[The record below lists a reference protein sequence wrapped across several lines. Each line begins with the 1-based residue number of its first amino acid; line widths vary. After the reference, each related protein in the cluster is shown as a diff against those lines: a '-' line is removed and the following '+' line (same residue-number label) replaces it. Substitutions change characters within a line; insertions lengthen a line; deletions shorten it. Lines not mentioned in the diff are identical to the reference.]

1 MALKAIMYHY
11 VRPDPAGF
19 PRFKHLH
26 VDDFRQQLDFFERE
40 HGFVGLRDLQAVAAG
55 EQCPDG
61 VLLAFDDGLMDHH
74 QWVLPELAERG
85 IQGFFFIPT
94 GPLAGGG
101 MLPVHRVHL
110 LLGRFAADEVA
121 RHLRSL
127 VDDSMIEQNRQEEF
141 RQATYRHQDN
151 PQEAVYVK
159 RMLNYFLAYEHR
171 GPVLDALMAHFFG
184 DEEAELA
191 ANFYMGPEELKALR
205 QAGMVVGSHSVSHPV
220 MSRLSVEEQE
230 REISESFA
238 WLESILGPLQPK
250 TFCYPYGG
258 GSTFTEETERL
269 LSRHDVAFSFA
280 VEPRDITPEDL
291 RQRPQALPRYDCNMF
306 PHGQCRA

>member
-1 MALKAIMYHY
+1 MKAIMYHY
-11 VRPDPAGF
+11 VRPEPARF
-19 PRFKHLH
+19 PYFKYLH
-26 VDDFRQQLDFFERE
+26 IEDFRRQLDYFSQTV
-40 HGFVGLRDLQAVAAG
+40 GFVGLDDFIGAFAG
-55 EQCPDG
+55 GAFPQG
-61 VLLAFDDGLMDHH
+61 VLLTFDDGVMDHYR
-74 QWVLPELAERG
+74 WVLPELEKRG
-85 IQGFFFIPT
+85 IIGLFYVST
-94 GPLAGGG
+94 APLLNSA
-101 MLPVHRVHL
+101 LQPVHRVHL
-110 LLGRFAADEVA
+110 LLGRHNAESISKQLLSLLTGDMIDE
-121 RHLRSL
+121 RR
-127 VDDSMIEQNRQEEF
+127 REEF
-141 RQATYRHQDN
+141 ERLTYLHQEN
-151 PQEAVYVK
+151 SQQVLFIK
-159 RMLNYFLAYEHR
+159 RVLNYFLAYEHR

-238 WLESILGPLQPK
+238 WLESALGPLQPR

-258 GSTFTEETERL
+258 SSTFTEETERL